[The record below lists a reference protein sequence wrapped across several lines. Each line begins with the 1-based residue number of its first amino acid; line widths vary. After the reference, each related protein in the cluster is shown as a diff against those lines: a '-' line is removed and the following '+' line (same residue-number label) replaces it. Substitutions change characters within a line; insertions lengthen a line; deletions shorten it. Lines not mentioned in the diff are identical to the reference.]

1 MFYNPMV
8 VSTTVT
14 PNGKTLSIIDPEAVQ
29 QAFQSISNESSVV
42 DNKLSQLTNRI
53 TELEAFTRY
62 CAQHY
67 PDVINEFTLA
77 TLAKERLGVKGL
89 KQ

>member
-42 DNKLSQLTNRI
+42 DNKLLQLTNRI